1 LPLKGRLKNAKEHK
15 GRTMITKLLIIAG
28 ISIGLVLALFVMGR
42 ILDKKPWEDVTDMPR
57 PDEK

>member
-1 LPLKGRLKNAKEHK
+1 
-15 GRTMITKLLIIAG
+15 MITKLLIIAG

-42 ILDKKPWEDVTDMPR
+42 ILDKKPREDVTDMPR